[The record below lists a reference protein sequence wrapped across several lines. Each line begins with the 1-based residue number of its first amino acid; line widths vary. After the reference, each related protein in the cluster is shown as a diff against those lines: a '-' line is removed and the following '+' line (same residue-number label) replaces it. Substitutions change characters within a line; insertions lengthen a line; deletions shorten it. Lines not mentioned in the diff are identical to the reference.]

1 MGMKALRE
9 WKIKWYNV
17 GNNIFIYKIL
27 NYKLFLL
34 ILPEHSW
41 EELLEYFYGAP
52 FILKIILSMKTILSL
67 LVMDTQVYLRNYFG
81 VFSEYN

>member
-41 EELLEYFYGAP
+41 EELLEYFYGGS
-52 FILKIILSMKTILSL
+52 FTLKTILSMKTILSL
-67 LVMDTQVYLRNYFG
+67 LVMDTQVY
-81 VFSEYN
+81 